1 MFPRAIVGARLSF
14 RPVQTVRNNATPL
27 AVSSSIRLREDRRLV
42 RRGLSAP
49 QCRRLPPRRRF
60 MIRRAKGL
68 IPGALALLAAGLVL
82 AVIAPAHAAQ
92 PMRHRHHVARYV
104 APRGDIVVHTG
115 RS

>member
-1 MFPRAIVGARLSF
+1 
-14 RPVQTVRNNATPL
+14 
-27 AVSSSIRLREDRRLV
+27 
-42 RRGLSAP
+42 
-49 QCRRLPPRRRF
+49 

-115 RS
+115 RSYLDPGPSADLWTEDKYYADTVWAPDPALVYPFGRFGLSVLPSRFDPPGQEPLFTFW